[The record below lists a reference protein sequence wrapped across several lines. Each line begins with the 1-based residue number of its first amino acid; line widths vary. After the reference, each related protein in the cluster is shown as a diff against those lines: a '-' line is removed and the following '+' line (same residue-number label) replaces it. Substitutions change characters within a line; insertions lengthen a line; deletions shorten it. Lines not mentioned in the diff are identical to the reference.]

1 MNVSIK
7 SISLQ
12 NFKGCKNAT
21 YNFGEKTTIRGRNA
35 SGKSTIFDALTWVL
49 FNKDSLGNEKFSIR
63 PLDADGNQIDN
74 VEINVTVVLDIDGKE
89 VELSKTQKQKWT
101 KKRGSDAPTFEG
113 NVNSYEID
121 GYPKTEKDY
130 KQFISDIVSEDVFK
144 MLTSPTYFHNLPWKE
159 QRAILMRFVDG
170 ISDVQLAREHEEFSA
185 IVGELEKAPSTDDIQ
200 KKYQKAVTELK
211 KKQSEL
217 PTRIDEQERM
227 RVDVDVAELELQ
239 KSGLKEKIAE
249 NNEKQEDV
257 LAQIE
262 KQKDEIAGLKVKLG
276 DMQRT
281 ANEKSEKKRNEIE
294 TQIVE
299 KNRCLYEIANT
310 IQKNNREIAGYEQDI
325 ESGTKQ
331 RNRLAEQWKTVK
343 AEQFDENTAICPT
356 CHRELPQDERE
367 RLLSEFEASKAER
380 LAKIEKDGFAAK
392 EDVENAKKMIEQ
404 LEQCNK
410 ENESNKAKLENEILK
425 LEKQMSEIPT
435 STDISGTDEYKAIQQ
450 QITDKESV
458 LQQANATD
466 EIRLTLKYKES
477 QLQEQLTEVERQI
490 AKAEQNAQIDDRIAE
505 LQMQQRE
512 VAQKVSDAEKMLYT
526 LEQFIRFKMDRV
538 SESINAK
545 FDGVSFKLFENQING
560 GLKETCELTVHGVP
574 YGSLNNG
581 HKIVAGLK
589 IIKALQELYGVSVCA
604 WIDNAESVN
613 NFNIPYMNCQLILL
627 SVDDGDLMVE
637 TTQQ

>member
-1 MNVSIK
+1 MKVSIK

-63 PLDADGNQIDN
+63 PLDKDGKQIDN
-74 VEINVTVVLDIDGKE
+74 VEINVTAILDIDGKE

-101 KKRGSDAPTFEG
+101 KKRGSDSPTFEG

-130 KQFISDIVSEDVFK
+130 KQFISDIVSEDIFK
-144 MLTSPTYFHNLPWKE
+144 MLTSPTYFPNMPWKE
-159 QRAILMRFVDG
+159 QRSILMRFVDDV
-170 ISDVQLAREHEEFSA
+170 SDAQLAREHEEYSA

-200 KKYQKAVTELK
+200 KKYQKAVSDLK
-211 KKQSEL
+211 KKQTEL
-217 PTRIDEQERM
+217 PVRIDELSTQKIEI
-227 RVDVDVAELELQ
+227 DVAELELQ
-239 KSGLKEKIAE
+239 KSTLKEKIAE
-249 NNEKQEDV
+249 NKAKQEDV

-262 KQKDEIAGLKVKLG
+262 KQKDEISVLNVQLS
-276 DMQRT
+276 DMQRA
-281 ANEKSEKKRNEIE
+281 ANEKNEKKRKEIQM
-294 TQIVE
+294 QIDE
-299 KNRCLYEIANT
+299 KNGYLYNIENT
-310 IQKNNREIAGYEQDI
+310 IQKNNREIAGYEQDV
-325 ESGTKQ
+325 ESGTRQ
-331 RNRLAEQWKTVK
+331 RNRLAEQWKLVK
-343 AEQFDENTAICPT
+343 AEQFDENTAVCPT
-356 CHRELPQDERE
+356 CHRELPHDEQE
-367 RLLSEFEASKAER
+367 RLLNEFEASKAER
-380 LAKIEKDGFAAK
+380 LAKIEKDGFQAK
-392 EDVENAKKMIEQ
+392 EDIENAKKMIEQ

-410 ENESNKAKLENEILK
+410 DNESNKAKLESEVAE
-425 LEKQMSEIPT
+425 LENQLSEIPET
-435 STDISGTDEYKAIQQ
+435 IDISNTDEYKAIQQ
-450 QITDKESV
+450 QITDKESA
-458 LQQANATD
+458 LQQENATD

-477 QLQEQLTEVERQI
+477 QLQDQLTEVERQI
-490 AKAEQNAQIDDRIAE
+490 AKAEQNAQIDDRISE
-505 LQMQQRE
+505 LQSEQRE
-512 VAQKVSDAEKMLYT
+512 VAQKVADAEKILYI

-560 GLKETCELTVHGVP
+560 GLKETCEITVDGVP

-589 IIKALQELYGVSVCA
+589 IIKALQELYGVSVCT

-613 NFNIPYMNCQLILL
+613 DFNIPDMNCQLILL
-627 SVDDGDLMVE
+627 SVDDGELMVE
-637 TTQQ
+637 TT

>member
-7 SISLQ
+7 SIILQ
-12 NFKGCKNAT
+12 NFKGCKSAT
-21 YNFGEKTTIRGRNA
+21 YNFGKKTTISGANA
-35 SGKSTIFDALTWVL
+35 TGKTSIFDALTWVL

-63 PLDADGNQIDN
+63 PLDKDGNQIDN
-74 VEINVTVVLDIDGKE
+74 VEINVTAILDIDGKE

-101 KKRGSDAPTFEG
+101 KKRGSDAPTFDG

-121 GYPKTEKDY
+121 GYPKSEKDY

-144 MLTSPTYFHNLPWKE
+144 MLTSPTYFPNMPWKE
-159 QRAILMRFVDG
+159 QRAILMRFVNDV
-170 ISDVQLAREHEEFSA
+170 SDAQLAREHEEFSA
-185 IVGELEKAPSTDDIQ
+185 IVGELEKASTDDIQ
-200 KKYQKAVTELK
+200 KKYQKSVTELK
-211 KKQSEL
+211 RKQSEL

-227 RVDVDVAELELQ
+227 RVNIDVAELELQ
-239 KSGLKEKIAE
+239 KSVLKEKIAE
-249 NNEKQEDV
+249 NKARQYDV
-257 LAQIE
+257 SAQIE

-276 DMQRT
+276 DMQRS
-281 ANEKSEKKRNEIE
+281 ANEESEKKRNEIE

-310 IQKNNREIAGYEQDI
+310 IQKNNREIARYEQDI
-325 ESGTKQ
+325 ESGTSR
-331 RNRLAEQWKTVK
+331 RNYLAEQWKSVK

-380 LAKIEKDGFAAK
+380 LAKIEKDGFQSK
-392 EDVENAKKMIEQ
+392 DDVENAKKMIEQ
-404 LEQCNK
+404 LERCNK
-410 ENESNKAKLENEILK
+410 ENESNKAKLESEVAE
-425 LEKQMSEIPT
+425 LEKRLSEIPV
-435 STDISGTDEYKAIQQ
+435 STDISRTDEYKAIQQ
-450 QITDKESV
+450 QITDKESA
-458 LQQANATD
+458 LQQTNAAD
-466 EIRLTLKYKES
+466 EARQQLKAECDS
-477 QLQEQLTEVERQI
+477 LQEQLMEVERQI
-490 AKAEQNAQIDDRIAE
+490 AKAEQNAQIDDRIAQLHSE
-505 LQMQQRE
+505 QRE
-512 VAQKVSDAEKMLYT
+512 VAQRVSDAEKMLYT

-560 GLKETCELTVHGVP
+560 GLKETCELTVDGVP

-589 IIKALQELYGVSVCA
+589 IIKALQELYGVSVCT

-613 NFNIPYMNCQLILL
+613 DFNIPDMDCQLILL
-627 SVDDGDLMVE
+627 LVDDGELMVE
-637 TTQQ
+637 TE